1 MESLI
6 TKMNELYLKEK
17 QNKIENTS
25 SPNMK
30 DKKNLIEKIYII
42 DSNDIKGEGKMKK
55 INNNNNLPTFQNE
68 KELISYIDKNDIPLK
83 YINKI
88 IKEMFKYKNNNT
100 IIKFIEKNKH
110 KLTEQNVLM
119 ILKKINEVNLKKID
133 DIIKCILNNILIDK
147 KYFLELLKEEKI
159 ELGKEIIESM
169 NKFLN
174 NLDNVNVQN
183 KLDLLELIKTLNLIS
198 LIKEI
203 MPKDDYDKYEKNINE
218 LYEKELNKRENKKDL
233 CEDEFNKDF
242 NNEFINSMKIINS
255 NPNKAYYIQENITI

>member
-6 TKMNELYLKEK
+6 AKMNELYQKENNNKKEK
-17 QNKIENTS
+17 DN
-25 SPNMK
+25 SPNIK

-42 DSNDIKGEGKMKK
+42 DNNDIKDEGKMKK
-55 INNNNNLPTFQNE
+55 INNNYVAPTFKNE
-68 KELISYIDKNDIPLK
+68 KELISYIEKNDIHIKNL
-83 YINKI
+83 NKI
-88 IKEMFKYKNNNT
+88 IKEIFKYKSNNT
-100 IIKFIEKNKH
+100 IIKFIEKNKN
-110 KLTEQNVLM
+110 KLTEQNVLL
-119 ILKKINEVNLKKID
+119 ILKKINEANLKKID
-133 DIIKCILNNILIDK
+133 DIIKCILNNILIDE

-159 ELGKEIIESM
+159 ELGKGIIESM

-174 NLDNVNVQN
+174 KIDNVHN
-183 KLDLLELIKTLNLIS
+183 KISLLELIKTLNLIS

-203 MPKDDYDKYEKNINE
+203 IPKDDYDKYEKNINE
-218 LYEKELNKRENKKDL
+218 IYEKELNKRENKKDL